1 MVLLKLYLL
10 KDWSHQWHHGIET
23 VVYEA
28 GLKLC
33 DYNYVTRETSFNNG
47 SCMLFARGPG
57 RGLGLILYVY
67 LSFTA
72 TI

>member
-10 KDWSHQWHHGIET
+10 KDWSHQWHYGIET
-23 VVYEA
+23 VVCEA
-28 GLKLC
+28 GLNYAIMIMSVVRQVLTVEGLC
-33 DYNYVTRETSFNNG
+33 Y
-47 SCMLFARGPG
+47 L
-57 RGLGLILYVY
+57 LYMIDNVY